1 MNNSDGI
8 NVVVCS
14 DLEHENL
21 VAEITINGRFIGLV
35 TDEPNKDLCFEI
47 PQGQLSLESVSL
59 DLFEKAIAIA
69 RRRLEDMGPKE
80 T

>member
-1 MNNSDGI
+1 MNNSESI
-8 NVVVCS
+8 NIVVCS

-35 TDEPNKDLCFEI
+35 TDEPNKELCFEI
-47 PQGQLSLESVSL
+47 PQGQLSLESVNL
-59 DLFEKAIAIA
+59 DLFEKSIATA
-69 RRRLEDMGPKE
+69 RRKLAEIGPKE